1 MLHEAGCGTAG
12 IWGKALAWNARRVS
26 HPNPEV
32 SYIASSA
39 HNVATELLRTGFVA
53 IVLAA
58 LWWAVRR
65 DRRAAYVMAVVAAL
79 ELTGFARR
87 YRATFDW
94 AMLNA
99 TNLETAQRLQAV
111 DGDARTWSRLQD
123 VAIRFDCPQA
133 WGDDATVLRRYA
145 ELIAATNDVPV
156 SELVRLGV
164 KPNRQSPVWQLIRV
178 RSFVEETADGQRR
191 ITAREGPVIDRAMLL
206 GDWRVVPDRKQII
219 EAIKKQT
226 FDPSQTALLEKPV
239 AIAPSGSGFAGT
251 VQRNDIN
258 SDTIELTIDAKRPA
272 ILVLAENYAS
282 GWQATSIDGEEGVY
296 EVVPVDSVLRG
307 IAVAPGKHHLRV
319 QYRPRSIAAGEWISM
334 ISCALFALGGARA
347 LFMRD
352 RNGVTRRRQM
362 AP

>member
-1 MLHEAGCGTAG
+1 
-12 IWGKALAWNARRVS
+12 
-26 HPNPEV
+26 
-32 SYIASSA
+32 
-39 HNVATELLRTGFVA
+39 
-53 IVLAA
+53 
-58 LWWAVRR
+58 
-65 DRRAAYVMAVVAAL
+65 
-79 ELTGFARR
+79 
-87 YRATFDW
+87 
-94 AMLNA
+94 
-99 TNLETAQRLQAV
+99 
-111 DGDARTWSRLQD
+111 
-123 VAIRFDCPQA
+123 
-133 WGDDATVLRRYA
+133 
-145 ELIAATNDVPV
+145 
-156 SELVRLGV
+156 
-164 KPNRQSPVWQLIRV
+164 LIRV